1 RIVALSASRSRL
13 MEASLGDRQR
23 IERDLHD
30 GAQQQLI
37 ALAIDLGMAKE
48 KLAIDPVAA
57 LPLVTK
63 AHEEAKLALAEIRD
77 LIRGVYPA
85 ILADRG
91 LGAAISA
98 LAGRCPVPV
107 TTAVELPGRLP
118 EAVES
123 TAYFLIAEAL
133 ANVAKHSGAAAAWVE
148 VRRVEDRL
156 LVVVG

>member
-1 RIVALSASRSRL
+1 K
-13 MEASLGDRQR
+13 Q
-23 IERDLHD
+23 
-30 GAQQQLI
+30 
-37 ALAIDLGMAKE
+37 
-48 KLAIDPVAA
+48 
-57 LPLVTK
+57 
-63 AHEEAKLALAEIRD
+63 ALAEVRD

-133 ANVAKHSGAAAAWVE
+133 ANVAKHSGAAAAWVGA
-148 VRRVEDRL
+148 RRFDDRL
-156 LVVVG
+156 LVVVGDDGVGGADPAQGTGLAGLADRVAALDGRLTISSPPHGPTRITGELPCVS